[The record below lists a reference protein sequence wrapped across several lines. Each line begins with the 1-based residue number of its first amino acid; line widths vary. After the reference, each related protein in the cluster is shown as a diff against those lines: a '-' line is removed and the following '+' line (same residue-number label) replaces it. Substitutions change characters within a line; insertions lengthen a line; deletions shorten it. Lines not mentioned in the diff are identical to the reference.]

1 MVHPKWYP
9 NFDLYD
15 LEMLMDK
22 SSGEKPVGMTQVI
35 WDAMGFNEN
44 ASFLGFF
51 WTMGQAK
58 TPQKKPTFPTKF
70 HHMFLFFL
78 FFQCILNEKNTM
90 IVVVQDVIT

>member
-51 WTMGQAK
+51 
-58 TPQKKPTFPTKF
+58 
-70 HHMFLFFL
+70 
-78 FFQCILNEKNTM
+78 
-90 IVVVQDVIT
+90 

>member
-1 MVHPKWYP
+1 MDHCFFCPNLMVHPKWYP

-51 WTMGQAK
+51 
-58 TPQKKPTFPTKF
+58 
-70 HHMFLFFL
+70 
-78 FFQCILNEKNTM
+78 
-90 IVVVQDVIT
+90 